1 LALGKSAFLA
11 VVSSSVLVWSA
22 LTIANS
28 GGAPLTELW
37 PAGPAQPAAWGI
49 ILWSGIGPG
58 ALSAYFHVKGQSLVG
73 PTDAQIVFATV
84 PLWSALLAAALLPGE
99 PVGMLTWVGGA
110 LIVVAALV
118 GAAGQSGRS
127 EEETKL
133 E

>member
-1 LALGKSAFLA
+1 
-11 VVSSSVLVWSA
+11 
-22 LTIANS
+22 
-28 GGAPLTELW
+28 
-37 PAGPAQPAAWGI
+37 
-49 ILWSGIGPG
+49 
-58 ALSAYFHVKGQSLVG
+58 
-73 PTDAQIVFATV
+73 
-84 PLWSALLAAALLPGE
+84 LLAAALLPGE